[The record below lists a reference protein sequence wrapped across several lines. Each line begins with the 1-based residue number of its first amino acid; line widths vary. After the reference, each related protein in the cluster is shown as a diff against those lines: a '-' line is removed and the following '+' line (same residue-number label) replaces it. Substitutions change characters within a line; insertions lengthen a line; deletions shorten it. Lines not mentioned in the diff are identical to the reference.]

1 MSLFQ
6 PLPNYTVISRD
17 KVLDLSQ
24 PHIMGILNVTPD
36 SFSDG
41 GQFNA
46 IASAL
51 AHAKEMIAAG
61 ASIIDIG
68 GESTRPNAQAV
79 ATAR

>member
-17 KVLDLSQ
+17 KTLDLSQ

-46 IASAL
+46 IDSAL
-51 AHAKEMIAAG
+51 AHTKEMIAAG
-61 ASIIDIG
+61 A
-68 GESTRPNAQAV
+68 RYLALYRYQ
-79 ATAR
+79 

>member
-6 PLPNYTVISRD
+6 SLPTYTVICRN

-41 GQFNA
+41 GQFNTIDEA
-46 IASAL
+46 IA
-51 AHAKEMIAAG
+51 HCM
-61 ASIIDIG
+61 D
-68 GESTRPNAQAV
+68 
-79 ATAR
+79 